1 MKLKK
6 NYQFKKFTKIKKIVI
21 KKIRIKSH
29 RKKKMKGDEIVKN

>member
-21 KKIRIKSH
+21 KKIKIKSH
-29 RKKKMKGDEIVKN
+29 RKKNEGG